1 MADNTVNLTIQVLG
15 NAPVVIQQLNV
26 QFDQLKKTAEETA
39 KKTESLFDKIGN
51 FAFKLNNIVGAI
63 SNVTNKMREFTDA
76 SKLQQEAESKL
87 AQVMNNTMGASMEE
101 IDSIKQLASVQQQLG
116 VIGDEVQLA
125 GAQELG
131 TYLTKSETLKK
142 LMPVMNDMVAQQYG
156 LNASQE
162 SAVGIATMMGKVM
175 DGQVGALS
183 RYGYKFDEAQ
193 EKILK
198 FGTEEERAAVLA
210 DVISNSVGGVNEAL
224 ANTPEGKVQQ
234 AAMSF
239 GDLKEYIGQVY
250 VKLQAALV
258 PAVNTAINAFYGL
271 MDFFQNFW
279 PIIVGITGAIAALT
293 IAVNAHAIATKI
305 VGAATKMW
313 AGVQAVLNAVMTAN
327 PIGLIIAGI
336 IVLVGVI
343 VFLCLKIKG
352 WGTLWDAVV
361 TFAKE
366 TFYAYVDGVK
376 LYFTTMVNAIMMGI
390 DKIKEGWYKFKIA
403 VGIGDEDENLAAL
416 KKVQS
421 DIKERAEKIAGA
433 AKVEKEHLEKARHA
447 FDKVSLQWDK
457 SVTLKSTTDKLKA
470 ELGMSGEVN
479 ETNNNAT
486 VNNDLSDAST
496 KISSGGKNIKNFNIT
511 INDGLVNGVQNYF
524 NSSNDNPESASDFMW
539 RLSNALQMILNDVN
553 YAAQ

>member
-1 MADNTVNLTIQVLG
+1 MADNTVNFTIQVLG
-15 NAPVVIQQLNV
+15 NAPVTIQQMNV
-26 QFDQLKKTAEETA
+26 QFNQLNNTVKES
-39 KKTESLFDKIGN
+39 ESLFNRIGK
-51 FAFKLNNIVGAI
+51 AALSLNNIVGVI
-63 SNVTNKMREFTDA
+63 SSVTGKMQEFADANKA
-76 SKLQQEAESKL
+76 QQVAENQL
-87 AQVMNNTMGASMEE
+87 AQVMRNTMGASQEE
-101 IDSIKQLASVQQQLG
+101 IDSIKELASAQQQLG

-125 GAQELG
+125 GAKELG
-131 TYLTKSETLKK
+131 VHLQKADTMKDLL
-142 LMPVMNDMVAQQYG
+142 PVMNDYIAKNYG
-156 LNASQE
+156 LDASQE
-162 SAVGIATMMGKVM
+162 SAASA
-175 DGQVGALS
+175 GALLGKAMEGNVAMLERS
-183 RYGYKFDEAQ
+183 GIKFSEAQ
-193 EKILK
+193 KKIMET
-198 FGTEEERAAVLA
+198 GTEEERAATLAEVL
-210 DVISNSVGGVNEAL
+210 NKKVGGMNEAL
-224 ANTPEGKVQQ
+224 AATPEGQVKN

-250 VKLQAALV
+250 VKLQAELV
-258 PAVNTAINAFYGL
+258 PAVNTAINVFYGL

-447 FDKVSLQWDK
+447 FDNVSLQWDK
-457 SVTLKSTTDKLKA
+457 KVTLKSTTDQLKA
-470 ELGMSGEVN
+470 ELGLTGEVN
-479 ETNNNAT
+479 ETNNNST
-486 VNNDLSDAST
+486 VNNELSDAST

-524 NSSNDNPESASDFMW
+524 TSSNDNPESASDFMW

>member
-51 FAFKLNNIVGAI
+51 FAFKLNNIVDVV
-63 SNVTNKMREFTDA
+63 SRVTGKMQEFADANKV
-76 SKLQQEAESKL
+76 QQVAENQL
-87 AQVMNNTMGASMEE
+87 AQVMRNTMGASQEE
-101 IDSIKQLASVQQQLG
+101 IDSIKELASAQQQLG

-125 GAQELG
+125 GAKELG
-131 TYLTKSETLKK
+131 VHLQKADTMKK
-142 LMPVMNDMVAQQYG
+142 LLPVMNDYIAKNYG
-156 LNASQE
+156 LDASQE
-162 SAVGIATMMGKVM
+162 SAASA
-175 DGQVGALS
+175 GALLGKAMEGNVAMLERS
-183 RYGYKFDEAQ
+183 GIKFSEAQ
-193 EKILK
+193 KKIMET
-198 FGTEEERAAVLA
+198 GTEEERAATLAEVL
-210 DVISNSVGGVNEAL
+210 NKKVGGMNEAL
-224 ANTPEGKVQQ
+224 AATPEGQVKN

-258 PAVNTAINAFYGL
+258 PAVNTAINVFYGL

-279 PIIVGITGAIAALT
+279 PIITGITGAIAALT

-313 AGVQAVLNAVMTAN
+313 AGVQAVLNAVLTAN
-327 PIGLIIAGI
+327 PIGLIIAGV
-336 IVLVGVI
+336 VLLIGVI
-343 VFLCLKIKG
+343 VFLSLKIKG
-352 WGTLWDAVV
+352 WGTLWDAVW

-366 TFYAYVDGVK
+366 TFMAHVDAIK
-376 LYFTTMVNAIMMGI
+376 LYFTTMVNAIMIGI
-390 DKIKEGWYKFKIA
+390 DKLKEGWYKFKLA
-403 VGIGDEDENLAAL
+403 VGIGDENENMKAL
-416 KKVQS
+416 EAVQN
-421 DIKERAEKIAGA
+421 DIKARADVIAAA
-433 AKVEKEHLEKARHA
+433 AKKEKEHIEKAKHA

-457 SVTLKSTTDKLKA
+457 KVTLKSTTDKLKA
-470 ELGMSGEVN
+470 ELGMTGEVN
-479 ETNNNAT
+479 ETT

-496 KISSGGKNIKNFNIT
+496 SISAGGKNVKNFNIT

-524 NSSNDNPESASDFMW
+524 NSSSDDPSSASDFMW

>member
-1 MADNTVNLTIQVLG
+1 MADNSLTFLIKFEGNAKTEVDKLG
-15 NAPVVIQQLNV
+15 N
-26 QFDQLKKTAEETA
+26 QFDKLNQTAQE
-39 KKTESLFDKIGN
+39 TESLFHRIGKVAFN
-51 FAFKLNNIVGAI
+51 FNNIVGAI

-76 SKLQQEAESKL
+76 NKAQQVAENQL
-87 AQVMNNTMGASMEE
+87 AQVMHNTMGASQDE
-101 IDSIKQLASVQQQLG
+101 IDSIKDLASAQQQLG

-125 GAQELG
+125 GAKELG
-131 TYLTKSETLKK
+131 VHLQKADTMKK
-142 LMPVMNDMVAQQYG
+142 LLPVMNDYIAKNYG
-156 LNASQE
+156 MDASQE
-162 SAVGIATMMGKVM
+162 SAASAGALLGKAM
-175 DGQVGALS
+175 DGNVEMLERSGI
-183 RYGYKFDEAQ
+183 KFSEAQ
-193 EKILK
+193 KRIMET
-198 FGTEEERAAVLA
+198 GTEEERAATLAEVL
-210 DVISNSVGGVNEAL
+210 NEKVGGMNEAL
-224 ANTPEGKVQQ
+224 AATPEGQVQQ
-234 AAMSF
+234 AANSF
-239 GDLKEYIGQVY
+239 GDLKEKIGMVWTKIQMALLPVFEKIRG
-250 VKLQAALV
+250 KLDDIVNWVNDHADDIASFVENVV
-258 PAVNTAINAFYGL
+258 PKILNV
-271 MDFFQNFW
+271 
-279 PIIVGITGAIAALT
+279 AIA
-293 IAVNAHAIATKI
+293 IGAVVAVIKI
-305 VGAATKMW
+305 VTAVTRAWTT
-313 AGVQAVLNAVMTAN
+313 VQALINMLLTAN

-336 IVLVGVI
+336 VVFIGVI

-447 FDKVSLQWDK
+447 FDNVSLQWDK

-470 ELGMSGEVN
+470 ELGLTGEVN
-479 ETNNNAT
+479 ETNDNST
-486 VNNDLSDAST
+486 VNNDLTDAST